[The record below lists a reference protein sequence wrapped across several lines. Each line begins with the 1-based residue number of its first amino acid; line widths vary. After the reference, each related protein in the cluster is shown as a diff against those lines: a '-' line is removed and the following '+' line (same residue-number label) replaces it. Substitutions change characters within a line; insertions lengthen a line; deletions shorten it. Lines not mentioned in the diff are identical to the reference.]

1 MIILLSI
8 LGLIAH
14 PLSYLC
20 SFKAPCVCHLKS
32 GDITLV
38 CQSVDGSLV
47 DLEVFGYLLDSQDVV
62 CHWLAPQG
70 LWPVSKE
77 YK

>member
-20 SFKAPCVCHLKS
+20 SFKAPGIGNFKCRYIPFVS
-32 GDITLV
+32 
-38 CQSVDGSLV
+38 QSVDGSLV